1 MHSKIGG
8 VTNSKEDNQLARL
21 RQKSVSQTETDEVLM
36 KFFKGLGESTR
47 LRIVEALLEKERN
60 VSELLG
66 LIGVPQ
72 SNISNHLACLKWCGY
87 ITSRKEGTS
96 VFYRITDERVRKIVN
111 LAREIIADN
120 AEHLYACTRIKD

>member
-1 MHSKIGG
+1 MARTKQQP
-8 VTNSKEDNQLARL
+8 VALNQ
-21 RQKSVSQTETDEVLM
+21 TDEILS
-36 KFFKGLGESTR
+36 KFFRGLGDMTR

-60 VSELLG
+60 VSELIK

-96 VFYRITDERVRKIVN
+96 VYYQITDDRVRKIVG
-111 LAREIIADN
+111 LAREIIADH
-120 AEHLYACTRIKD
+120 AENLYACTRIKD

>member
-1 MHSKIGG
+1 MPKP
-8 VTNSKEDNQLARL
+8 
-21 RQKSVSQTETDEVLM
+21 RQKPVPFAESDEILM
-36 KFFKGLGESTR
+36 KFFKGLGDPTR

-60 VSELLG
+60 VSELIK

-96 VFYRITDERVRKIVN
+96 VYYQITDDRVKKIVG
-111 LAREIIADN
+111 LARDIIADH
-120 AEHLYACTRIKD
+120 AENLYACTRIKD

>member
-1 MHSKIGG
+1 MHSKIGELAK
-8 VTNSKEDNQLARL
+8 SKEDNQLVRL

-96 VFYRITDERVRKIVN
+96 IFYRITDERVRKIVN

-120 AEHLYACTRIKD
+120 AEQLYTCTRIKG